1 MHFSKP
7 SRRFV
12 LFFASVIFFAYSLLE
27 NTETVRRVQQQR
39 QLATYE
45 TTVDLGTAGDYTIL
59 TKSGIST
66 VPPSS
71 ITGDIAV
78 SPIAATGMTGFGLS
92 LPAGGTAST
101 SSQVT
106 GMAYA
111 PDYAVPT
118 PGLLT
123 IAVLD
128 MTTAYTNA
136 ANRVNTDPSRKE
148 VGGGEIGGLTLTP
161 GVYTFTTGVNI
172 STDVTFQGGADD
184 IFIIQTTGVLMLA
197 ANMKVILDGGVQAKN
212 IFWQVAGN
220 DVVHADAYMKGI
232 ILCWTDV
239 AFQAGST
246 LHGRVL
252 AHTACNLDQATI
264 TSEEPAIVLVG
275 GGGDE
280 QL

>member
-1 MHFSKP
+1 
-7 SRRFV
+7 
-12 LFFASVIFFAYSLLE
+12 
-27 NTETVRRVQQQR
+27 
-39 QLATYE
+39 
-45 TTVDLGTAGDYTIL
+45 
-59 TKSGIST
+59 
-66 VPPSS
+66 
-71 ITGDIAV
+71 
-78 SPIAATGMTGFGLS
+78 MTGFGL
-92 LPAGGTAST
+92 PAGGAAST

-106 GMAYA
+106 GMAYD

-123 IAVLD
+123 TAVLD

-197 ANMKVILDGGVQAKN
+197 ANMNVILDGAQAKN

-220 DVVHADAYMKGI
+220 VVVHADAYMKGI

-246 LHGRVL
+246 LNGRVF

-275 GGGDE
+275 GGGGE

>member
-12 LFFASVIFFAYSLLE
+12 FFASAIFFAYSFLE
-27 NTETVRRVQQQR
+27 NAETVRRVQQQR

-66 VPPSS
+66 VPPSA

-123 IAVLD
+123 TAVLD

-184 IFIIQTTGVLMLA
+184 IFIIQTTGNLMLA
-197 ANMKVILDGGVQAKN
+197 TNMKVILDGAQAKN
-212 IFWQVAGN
+212 IFWQVTGN
-220 DVVHADAYMKGI
+220 VVVHADAYMKVI
-232 ILCWTDV
+232 LLCWTDV

-246 LHGRVL
+246 LNGRIL
-252 AHTACNLDQATI
+252 AHTACNLDKATI